1 MLDLQEEFD
10 IVPCGSVHRVLG
22 LDEPPGRLCV
32 PCMRVLF
39 PHLWEDKNYEI
50 QRSKSLDV
58 GRTIC
63 DLQQRGRR
71 QIDRYRRWS
80 GLSTIGDEDIDP
92 EDLVRAV
99 FALREGL
106 TDSAWRTERSAAA
119 SVIVPLPHEN
129 RDRSLARLQADSKR
143 RRYKPNHPVFFA
155 EDDFRQLQVQIP
167 FLCREGME
175 KWLSDIVV
183 TIISSGVE
191 PEELGATF
199 IEKRYD
205 ESGARRVWLKVVMA
219 AFADDVYYR
228 TIEIS
233 GLPGDVISAIERTI
247 DLCGTWVLKKK
258 FDCQL
263 RKCSRAFVSVCRRNL
278 R

>member
-1 MLDLQEEFD
+1 M
-10 IVPCGSVHRVLG
+10 
-22 LDEPPGRLCV
+22 

-92 EDLVRAV
+92 EYLVRAV

-119 SVIVPLPHEN
+119 PVIVPLPHEN
-129 RDRSLARLQADSKR
+129 RDRSLARLQADKQKAALQAELSR
-143 RRYKPNHPVFFA
+143 FFS
-155 EDDFRQLQVQIP
+155 P
-167 FLCREGME
+167 KM
-175 KWLSDIVV
+175 
-183 TIISSGVE
+183 
-191 PEELGATF
+191 
-199 IEKRYD
+199 
-205 ESGARRVWLKVVMA
+205 
-219 AFADDVYYR
+219 
-228 TIEIS
+228 
-233 GLPGDVISAIERTI
+233 ISASFRCKFLSCAGREWRTGSAI
-247 DLCGTWVLKKK
+247 
-258 FDCQL
+258 
-263 RKCSRAFVSVCRRNL
+263 S
-278 R
+278 